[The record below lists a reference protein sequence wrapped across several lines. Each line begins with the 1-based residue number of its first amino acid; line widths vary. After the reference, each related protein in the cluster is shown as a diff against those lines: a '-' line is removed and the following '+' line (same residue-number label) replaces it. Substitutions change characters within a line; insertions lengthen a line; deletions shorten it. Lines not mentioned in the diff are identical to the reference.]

1 MKLFRWGKV
10 VTMVKINFDV
20 KKHKLDNGLEVIT
33 INKDTQISSINIG
46 VKVGALNETLSE
58 KGISHYI
65 EHMLFKGTEN
75 RTFQKLN
82 DDLEA
87 LGGEYNAYTDY
98 SQTVYSISCLEDELK
113 NAIELLSDM
122 LISSKFPKEE
132 VEKER
137 GVILAEIRSS
147 KDSVEDFSFK
157 KINEVAFKKS
167 ALRYDVAGL
176 DENVKSF
183 TREEL
188 YNYYKKYYIPNNAL
202 ITMVSSL
209 SHEEA
214 IKEISKQFSN
224 WEKREVIKIEV
235 EDEKNRDIKK
245 VTTKENIELCTIIYL
260 FTFYDLDKK
269 YELPLRILNHRLGE
283 SANSLLFREVR
294 ENRGLAY
301 DIYSHLDITQ
311 NVKTLYIYTAV
322 DEEDIDDA
330 ANAIEEIFKNIKFRK
345 IIIGENDLNVMKKV
359 HKTAVIS
366 TLEDSVEL
374 CSYILSQSLEGED
387 IFEFLNDMENLN
399 TITADEIYE
408 VANKVLN
415 KPTIHILKS
424 S

>member
-1 MKLFRWGKV
+1 
-10 VTMVKINFDV
+10 MVKINFDI
-20 KKHKLDNGLEVIT
+20 KKHKLENGLEVIT
-33 INKDTQISSINIG
+33 IKKDTQISSINIG
-46 VKVGALNETLSE
+46 VKVGALNESLNE

-65 EHMLFKGTEN
+65 EHMLFKGTEK

-87 LGGEYNAYTDY
+87 LGGEYNAYTDF

-113 NAIELLSDM
+113 SAIEILSDM
-122 LISSKFPKEE
+122 LICSKFPEE
-132 VEKER
+132 EIEKER

-157 KINEVAFKKS
+157 KINEVAFKNS
-167 ALRYDVAGL
+167 SLRYDVAGL
-176 DENVKSF
+176 DENVKRF
-183 TREEL
+183 NKKEL
-188 YNYYKKYYIPNNAL
+188 YDYYKKYYIPNNSL

-214 IKEISKQFSN
+214 FEEISKRFSN
-224 WEKREVIKIEV
+224 WEANENIKLV
-235 EDEKNRDIKK
+235 VKDEKNRNIKK

-260 FTFYDLDKK
+260 FTFYDLDKS

-311 NVKTLYIYTAV
+311 NVRTLYVYTAV

-330 ANAIEEIFKNIKFRK
+330 TNAIEEIFKDIKFRN
-345 IIIGENDLNVMKKV
+345 IIIGENDLNIMKKV
-359 HKTAVIS
+359 HKTAVVS

-374 CSYILSQSLEGED
+374 CSYILSQSLEDED
-387 IFEFLNDMENLN
+387 IFEFLKDMDRLN

-415 KPTIHILKS
+415 NPTIHILKS

>member
-1 MKLFRWGKV
+1 
-10 VTMVKINFDV
+10 MVKINFDV

-46 VKVGALNETLSE
+46 IKVGALNETLSE

-176 DENVKSF
+176 DENVKKF
-183 TREEL
+183 TRDEL
-188 YNYYKKYYIPNNAL
+188 CEYYKRYYRPNNAL

-214 IKEISKQFSN
+214 IKEISEQFSK
-224 WEKREVIKIEV
+224 WEQSEVVKVEV

-311 NVKTLYIYTAV
+311 NVKTLYVYTAV

-345 IIIGENDLNVMKKV
+345 IIIGENDLNIMKKV

-387 IFEFLNDMENLN
+387 IFEFLKDMENLN

>member
-1 MKLFRWGKV
+1 
-10 VTMVKINFDV
+10 MVKINFDV

-46 VKVGALNETLSE
+46 IKVGALNETLSE

-65 EHMLFKGTEN
+65 EHMLFKGTES

-157 KINEVAFKKS
+157 KINEVAFEKS

-176 DENVKSF
+176 DENVKKF

-188 YNYYKKYYIPNNAL
+188 YEYYKKYYVPNNAL

-209 SHEEA
+209 SHEDAFE
-214 IKEISKQFSN
+214 EISKYFSK
-224 WEKREVIKIEV
+224 WEQREVVKVEI

-245 VTTKENIELCTIIYL
+245 ITTKENIELCTIIYL

-283 SANSLLFREVR
+283 SANSLLFREIR

-311 NVKTLYIYTAV
+311 NVKTLYVYTAV
-322 DEEDIDDA
+322 DVEDIDDA

-345 IIIGENDLNVMKKV
+345 IIIGDNDLNIMKKV

-374 CSYILSQSLEGED
+374 CSYILSQSLEDED
-387 IFEFLNDMENLN
+387 IFEFLKDMENLN
-399 TITADEIYE
+399 TITTDEIYE

>member
-1 MKLFRWGKV
+1 
-10 VTMVKINFDV
+10 MVKINFDV
-20 KKHKLDNGLEVIT
+20 KKHKLENGLEVIT
-33 INKDTQISSINIG
+33 IKKDTQISSINIG
-46 VKVGALNETLSE
+46 VKVGALNETLNE

-87 LGGEYNAYTDY
+87 LGGEYNAYTDF

-113 NAIELLSDM
+113 SAIEILSDM
-122 LISSKFPKEE
+122 LICSKFPEE
-132 VEKER
+132 EIEKER

-157 KINEVAFKKS
+157 KINEVAFKNS
-167 ALRYDVAGL
+167 SLRYDVAGL
-176 DENVKSF
+176 DENVKRF
-183 TREEL
+183 TKKEL
-188 YNYYKKYYIPNNAL
+188 YNYYKKYYIPNNSL

-214 IKEISKQFSN
+214 LEEISKYFSK
-224 WEKREVIKIEV
+224 WEANEKIKLV
-235 EDEKNRDIKK
+235 VRDEKNRNIKK
-245 VTTKENIELCTIIYL
+245 ITTKENIELCTIIYL
-260 FTFYDLDKK
+260 FTFYDLDKD

-283 SANSLLFREVR
+283 SANSLLFREIR

-311 NVKTLYIYTAV
+311 NVRTLYVYTAV

-330 ANAIEEIFKNIKFRK
+330 SSAIEEIFNDIKFRN
-345 IIIGENDLNVMKKV
+345 IIIGDNDLNVMKKV
-359 HKTAVIS
+359 HKTAVVS

-374 CSYILSQSLEGED
+374 CSYILSQSLEDED
-387 IFEFLNDMENLN
+387 IFEFLKDMDRLN

-408 VANKVLN
+408 VADKVLN
-415 KPTIHILKS
+415 DPTIHILKS

>member
-1 MKLFRWGKV
+1 
-10 VTMVKINFDV
+10 MVKINFDI
-20 KKHKLDNGLEVIT
+20 KKHKLENGLEVIT
-33 INKDTQISSINIG
+33 IKKDTQISSINIG
-46 VKVGALNETLSE
+46 VKVGALNESLNE

-87 LGGEYNAYTDY
+87 LGGEYNAYTDF
-98 SQTVYSISCLEDELK
+98 SQTVYSISCLEEELK
-113 NAIELLSDM
+113 SAIEILSDM
-122 LISSKFPKEE
+122 LICSKFPEE
-132 VEKER
+132 EIEKER

-167 ALRYDVAGL
+167 SLRYDVAGL

-183 TREEL
+183 TKKEL
-188 YNYYKKYYIPNNAL
+188 YDYYKKYYIPNNSL

-214 IKEISKQFSN
+214 FEEISKHFSKWKAN
-224 WEKREVIKIEV
+224 EKIELV
-235 EDEKNRDIKK
+235 VKDEKNINIKK

-311 NVKTLYIYTAV
+311 NVRTLYVYTAV

-330 ANAIEEIFKNIKFRK
+330 TNAIEEIFKDIKFRN
-345 IIIGENDLNVMKKV
+345 IIIGENDLNIMKKV
-359 HKTAVIS
+359 HKTAVVS

-374 CSYILSQSLEGED
+374 CSYILSQSLEDED
-387 IFEFLNDMENLN
+387 IFEFLKDMDRLN

-415 KPTIHILKS
+415 DPTIHILKS

>member
-1 MKLFRWGKV
+1 
-10 VTMVKINFDV
+10 MVKINFDV
-20 KKHKLDNGLEVIT
+20 KKHKLENGLEVIT
-33 INKDTQISSINIG
+33 IKKDTQISSINIG
-46 VKVGALNETLSE
+46 VKVGALNETLNE

-87 LGGEYNAYTDY
+87 LGGEYNAYTDF

-113 NAIELLSDM
+113 SAIEILSDM
-122 LISSKFPKEE
+122 LICSKFPEE
-132 VEKER
+132 EIEKER

-147 KDSVEDFSFK
+147 KDNVEDFSFK
-157 KINEVAFKKS
+157 KINEVAFKNS
-167 ALRYDVAGL
+167 SLRYDVAGL
-176 DENVKSF
+176 DENVKRF
-183 TREEL
+183 TKKEL
-188 YNYYKKYYIPNNAL
+188 YNYYKKYYIPNNSL

-214 IKEISKQFSN
+214 LQEISKHFSK
-224 WEKREVIKIEV
+224 WEANEKIKLV
-235 EDEKNRDIKK
+235 VRDEKNRNIKK
-245 VTTKENIELCTIIYL
+245 ITTKENIELCTIIYL
-260 FTFYDLDKK
+260 FTFYDLDKD

-283 SANSLLFREVR
+283 SANSLLFREIR

-311 NVKTLYIYTAV
+311 NVRTLYVYTAV

-330 ANAIEEIFKNIKFRK
+330 SSAIEEIFNDIKFRN
-345 IIIGENDLNVMKKV
+345 IIIGDNDLNVMKKV
-359 HKTAVIS
+359 HKTAVVS

-374 CSYILSQSLEGED
+374 CSYILSQSLEDED
-387 IFEFLNDMENLN
+387 IFEFLKDMDRLN

-408 VANKVLN
+408 VADKVLN
-415 KPTIHILKS
+415 DPTIHILKS

>member
-1 MKLFRWGKV
+1 
-10 VTMVKINFDV
+10 MVKINFDV

-33 INKDTQISSINIG
+33 INKDTQISSITIG

-176 DENVKSF
+176 DENVKKF
-183 TREEL
+183 TRDEL
-188 YNYYKKYYIPNNAL
+188 CEYYKRYYRPNNAL

-214 IKEISKQFSN
+214 IKEISEQFSK
-224 WEKREVIKIEV
+224 WEQSEVVKVEV

-311 NVKTLYIYTAV
+311 NVKTLYVYTAV

-345 IIIGENDLNVMKKV
+345 IIIGENDLNIMKKV

-387 IFEFLNDMENLN
+387 IFEFLKDMENLN

>member
-1 MKLFRWGKV
+1 
-10 VTMVKINFDV
+10 MVKINFDV
-20 KKHKLDNGLEVIT
+20 KKHKLENGLEVIT
-33 INKDTQISSINIG
+33 IKKDTQISSINIG

-87 LGGEYNAYTDY
+87 LGGEYNAYTDF
-98 SQTVYSISCLEDELK
+98 SQTVYSISCLEEELK
-113 NAIELLSDM
+113 RAIEILSDM
-122 LISSKFPKEE
+122 LIYSKFPEE
-132 VEKER
+132 EIEKER

-176 DENVKSF
+176 DENVRSF
-183 TREEL
+183 TRKEL
-188 YNYYKKYYIPNNAL
+188 YEYYKKYYIPNNAL

-214 IKEISKQFSN
+214 FEEISKHFSK
-224 WEKREVIKIEV
+224 WEAKESIKLV
-235 EDEKNRDIKK
+235 VKDEKNRHIKK
-245 VTTKENIELCTIIYL
+245 VTTKDNIELCTIIYL

-311 NVKTLYIYTAV
+311 NVRTLYVYTAV

-330 ANAIEEIFKNIKFRK
+330 ASAIEEIFKDIKFRK
-345 IIIGENDLNVMKKV
+345 IIIGENDLNIMKKV

-387 IFEFLNDMENLN
+387 IFEFLKDMDSLN

-415 KPTIHILKS
+415 NPTIHILKS